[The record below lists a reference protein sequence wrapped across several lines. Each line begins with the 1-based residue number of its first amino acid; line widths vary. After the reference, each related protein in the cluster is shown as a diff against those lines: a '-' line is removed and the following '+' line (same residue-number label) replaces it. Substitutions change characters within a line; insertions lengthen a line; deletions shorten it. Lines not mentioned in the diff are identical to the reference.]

1 MTNWQLGA
9 GDCKYSGLPDNN
21 DLKNDLFC
29 SVIITD
35 FKKAKKITSAESR
48 ARAYTS
54 SELKRL
60 GWNTKHPNSGGNI
73 LEEQEAKNYDER
85 FNELLGKDRPD
96 FLIYKD
102 SLPIGIIECKNEK
115 AKIES
120 AIDQSIGYADK
131 LSKKYF
137 NVRIAIG
144 VSGNEE
150 DGVVV
155 RSLYKLDNGEW
166 EEIKGNGY
174 PLTQLLS
181 EKQLEQVLLNKKASI
196 DLEIP
201 TESEFYEVA
210 EKINKI
216 MHEAKVNKSDRAV
229 YLASIILAMQEG
241 DVDTRPNVI
250 LEQINA
256 NVESAL
262 RKKNKSSLK
271 HIFAINGNKQKLRKQ
286 LPLIFHNLDRLNI
299 RALMN
304 SGADILGKFYE
315 TFWITRKNMCLAHA

>member
-1 MTNWQLGA
+1 M
-9 GDCKYSGLPDNN
+9 
-21 DLKNDLFC
+21 
-29 SVIITD
+29 
-35 FKKAKKITSAESR
+35 AKKITSAESR

-102 SLPIGIIECKNEK
+102 GLPIGIIECKNEK
-115 AKIES
+115 SKIES
-120 AIDQSIGYADK
+120 AIDQGIGYSDK

-155 RSLYKLDNGEW
+155 RSLYKLDGGDW
-166 EEIKGNGY
+166 EKIKGNGY

-181 EKQLEQVLLNKKASI
+181 EKQLEQVLLNKKPSI

-201 TESEFYEVA
+201 TESDFYEVA

-271 HIFAINGNKQKLRKQ
+271 HI
-286 LPLIFHNLDRLNI
+286 
-299 RALMN
+299 
-304 SGADILGKFYE
+304 
-315 TFWITRKNMCLAHA
+315 